1 MSLIGVS
8 VFYIIAII
16 SINKMAK
23 SKLQTGSLILLRS
36 GRINFEL
43 SVNSDSVHESL
54 AQKRYELKFSN
65 SSGGISPVKVTSNPE
80 LFQNFLVVT
89 ISCSNRALILS
100 PSVNSTF
107 SQGAEEEKSRENKGG
122 TIAATFKLLMLHISS
137 FGHGHSSSCCLKVLR
152 SEFLRSEFLQSE
164 FLKLLLLIL
173 VTAP

>member
-1 MSLIGVS
+1 MSLIGVR

-43 SVNSDSVHESL
+43 FVNSDSVHESL

-80 LFQNFLVVT
+80 LGQNFLIVT
-89 ISCSNRALILS
+89 ISSNRALMLS
-100 PSVNSTF
+100 PPVNSIFGITKAN
-107 SQGAEEEKSRENKGG
+107 SI
-122 TIAATFKLLMLHISS
+122 TS
-137 FGHGHSSSCCLKVLR
+137 FITLKPG
-152 SEFLRSEFLQSE
+152 E
-164 FLKLLLLIL
+164 
-173 VTAP
+173 A

>member
-80 LFQNFLVVT
+80 LFQNFLTVTFT
-89 ISCSNRALILS
+89 ISCSKRALILS

-107 SQGAEEEKSRENKGG
+107 SRGAEEEKSRENKSLPPLNYLCY
-122 TIAATFKLLMLHISS
+122 IYPVPVMFIPQAA
-137 FGHGHSSSCCLKVLR
+137 V
-152 SEFLRSEFLQSE
+152 
-164 FLKLLLLIL
+164 
-173 VTAP
+173 